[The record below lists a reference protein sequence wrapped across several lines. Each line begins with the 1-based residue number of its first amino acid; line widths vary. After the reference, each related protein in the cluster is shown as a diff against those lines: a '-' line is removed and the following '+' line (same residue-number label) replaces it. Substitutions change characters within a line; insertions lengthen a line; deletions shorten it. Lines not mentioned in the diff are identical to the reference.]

1 MALSDCAVTVAKPDT
16 YPLPRIEDIFASLAN
31 GNSFTKLDLAHAYQ
45 QISLTEESKVLT
57 TVNTHKGLFRYN
69 RLPFGVSAA
78 PSIFQRTM
86 ESLMQ
91 GLPHVVV
98 YIDDILVTGSTEEEH
113 LRTLEEVLDRLE
125 KAGAR
130 LKREKCR
137 FMLPMMEYLGH
148 QISADGLQP
157 TDAKIKALKQA
168 PIPRNVTQ
176 LKAFLGLLNYYGK
189 FVPNLSTL
197 LAPLHT
203 LLYGRLLPGF
213 GALIS
218 RRHSTRPSKR

>member
-78 PSIFQRTM
+78 SSIFQRTM

-98 YIDDILVTGSTEEEH
+98 YIDDILVTGFTEEEH

-125 KAGAR
+125 KTGAR

-137 FMLPMMEYLGH
+137 FMLPMVEYLGH
-148 QISADGLQP
+148 RISADSLQP

-168 PIPRNVTQ
+168 LIPRNVI
-176 LKAFLGLLNYYGK
+176 G
-189 FVPNLSTL
+189 
-197 LAPLHT
+197 
-203 LLYGRLLPGF
+203 
-213 GALIS
+213 
-218 RRHSTRPSKR
+218 